1 MGESCQ
7 LNLKPMRVR
16 TTILSLFAILFAATI
31 THAQPTHPKSP
42 HDTLRAKDVTVTY
55 GRPYKKGREIFGKL
69 EPYGKVYRCGA
80 DEATTITFAK
90 DVTFGGK
97 PVKAG
102 TYTLFVIPE
111 EKQWTVIL
119 NAQLKQWGAYDYDKY
134 KDKDVLQTVVPVKTL
149 SSPVEQLTIA
159 RPADGLSIKWDKT
172 EVVVP
177 IKS

>member
-1 MGESCQ
+1 MKKTLLLS
-7 LNLKPMRVR
+7 
-16 TTILSLFAILFAATI
+16 TILFIGLAAFSQETKKR
-31 THAQPTHPKSP
+31 ASP
-42 HDTLRAKDVTVTY
+42 HDTLRAKDLSVTY

-80 DEATTITFAK
+80 DEATQITFKK

-111 EKQWTVIL
+111 EKEWTIIL
-119 NAQLKQWGAYDYDKY
+119 NSKLGQWGAYDYLDNKNNVR
-134 KDKDVLQTVVPVKTL
+134 DQDVLKTMVPVKTL
-149 SSPVEQLTIA
+149 SAPVEQLTIA
-159 RPADGLSIKWDKT
+159 RPASGLSIAWDKT

-177 IKS
+177 IKG